1 MLKTDVA
8 QPYIEDGSIK
18 ETAKLLLDAQAGA
31 LGRHSHGHSGDSCQM
46 FRIAVWLGRRAV
58 RCHWLRPEGGDAILD
73 LTGVVASFL
82 LKFHRYPYRV
92 PVGHSET

>member
-18 ETAKLLLDAQAGA
+18 ETAKLLFDAQAGA
-31 LGRHSHGHSGDSCQM
+31 LARHSHGHSLGGSCEM

-82 LKFHRYPYRV
+82 LKFHN
-92 PVGHSET
+92 